1 MHVCVCVHAC
11 MHMCVCVCVCVCVCQ
26 CVLSERQKK
35 EMQEEGVDDRL
46 CPYLFVGTKALA
58 INIIFI

>member
-1 MHVCVCVHAC
+1 MCVFVCMHACICVCVY
-11 MHMCVCVCVCVCVCQ
+11 VCVCVCQ
-26 CVLSERQKK
+26 CVLSERKKKK